1 MLNLSKAIWG
11 ELSGS
16 LLSAHI
22 ANRIYKGQAPEGAD
36 YPYAVFLI
44 VSNAPEKTFA
54 ATEEFED
61 TIIQFSLFSA
71 LSGSTEIENMYA
83 DLITLYDES
92 TFSIVGSTLV
102 WMFRENATLTIEN
115 HTTPPPAKTFKVWAY
130 HVDYNVR
137 TILD

>member
-1 MLNLSKAIWG
+1 MLNLSKAIHG

-22 ANRIYKGQAPEGAD
+22 ANRLFKGQAPEGAD
-36 YPYAVFLI
+36 YPYIVFLI
-44 VSNAPEKTFA
+44 VSNSPEKTFA
-54 ATEEFED
+54 CTEEFED

-71 LSGSTEIENMYA
+71 ASGQTEIENMYA
-83 DLITLYDES
+83 DLITLYDEA

-102 WMFRENATLTIEN
+102 WMFRENAILTIED
-115 HTTPPPAKTFKVWAY
+115 HTTPSGTRKVWAY
-130 HVDYNVR
+130 HVDYNIR

>member
-22 ANRIYKGQAPEGAD
+22 ANRMYKGQAPEGAA
-36 YPYAVFLI
+36 YPYIVYLI
-44 VSNAPEKTFA
+44 VSNSPEKTFA
-54 ATEEFED
+54 FKEEFED

-71 LSGSTEIENMYA
+71 ASEQTEIENMYA
-83 DLITLYDES
+83 DLITLYDEA
-92 TFSIVGSTLV
+92 TFSITDSTLV
-102 WMFRENATLTIEN
+102 WMFRENATLVIED
-115 HTTPPPAKTFKVWAY
+115 HTTPSGTRKVWAY

>member
-22 ANRIYKGQAPEGAD
+22 ANRLFEDEAPEGSD
-36 YPYAVFLI
+36 YPYAVYKI
-44 VSNAPEKTFA
+44 VTNSPEKTFA
-54 ATEEFED
+54 AKEEFED
-61 TIIQFSLFSA
+61 YIIQFSLFSA
-71 LSGSTEIENMYA
+71 LSSSTEIKNMYA
-83 DLITLYDES
+83 DLITLYDEAM
-92 TFSIVGSTLV
+92 FDIIGSTLV
-102 WMFRENATLTIEN
+102 WMFRENVTPAVED
-115 HTTPPPAKTFKVWAY
+115 HTTPSGTRKVWAY

>member
-11 ELSGS
+11 RLSGS

-22 ANRIYKGQAPEGAD
+22 SNRMFKGQAPEGAT
-36 YPYAVFLI
+36 YPYIVYLI
-44 VSNAPEKTFA
+44 VSNSPEKTFA

-71 LSGSTEIENMYA
+71 ASGSTEIENIYA

-92 TFSIVGSTLV
+92 SFAITGSTLV
-102 WMFRENATLTIEN
+102 WMFRENATLVIEE
-115 HTTPPPAKTFKVWAY
+115 HTTPSGTHKIWAY

-137 TILD
+137 TLLD

>member
-22 ANRIYKGQAPEGAD
+22 ANRIYKGQAPEGSA
-36 YPYAVFLI
+36 YPYI
-44 VSNAPEKTFA
+44 VYSITSNSPEKTFA

-71 LSGSTEIENMYA
+71 ASGSTEIENMYA

-92 TFSIVGSTLV
+92 TFSVDGSTLV
-102 WMFRENATLTIEN
+102 WMYRENATLIIED
-115 HTTPPPAKTFKVWAY
+115 HTTPSGTRKVWAY

-137 TILD
+137 TLLD

>member
-1 MLNLSKAIWG
+1 MLNLSKAIWN

-22 ANRIYKGQAPEGAD
+22 GNRLFKGQAPEGAA
-36 YPYAVFLI
+36 YPYIVYLI
-44 VSNAPEKTFA
+44 VSNSPEKTFA

-71 LSGSTEIENMYA
+71 ASGSTEIENMYA
-83 DLITLYDES
+83 DLITLYDEA
-92 TFSIVGSTLV
+92 TFSITGSTLV
-102 WMFRENATLTIEN
+102 WMFRENATLVIED
-115 HTTPPPAKTFKVWAY
+115 HTTPSGTQKIWAY
-130 HVDYNVR
+130 HVDYNVK

>member
-1 MLNLSKAIWG
+1 MLNLSKGIYG

-22 ANRIYKGQAPEGAD
+22 SNRMYKGQAPEGAT
-36 YPYAVFLI
+36 YPYIVYMI
-44 VSNAPEKTFA
+44 VSNSPEKTFA
-54 ATEEFED
+54 RAEEFED
-61 TIIQFSLFSA
+61 TIIQFSLFSEA
-71 LSGSTEIENMYA
+71 SGSTEIENMYA

-92 TFSIVGSTLV
+92 TFGLTGSTLV
-102 WMFRENATLTIEN
+102 WMFRENATLVIED
-115 HTTPPPAKTFKVWAY
+115 HTTPSGTRKVWAY